1 MTKLSLFY
9 KIIFVMLYALC
20 VSSGYALEMVGAGAT
35 FPYPL
40 YSKWFSEYQKLN
52 PDQKIN
58 YQSIGSGGGIRQ
70 VMAGTVDFG
79 ASDAPMK
86 DAQLLD
92 AAKKGLSIIH
102 IPTALGAVVLSYH
115 LPGVQGALKLTPS
128 LLAQIF
134 LGKIKFWD
142 DPQIQTLNPALA
154 LPHLSVIVIYRSD
167 GSGTT
172 FVMTEYLSKISSEWK
187 EKVSQGTS
195 IRFPIGMGG
204 KGNEGVTGLI
214 KRTPGS
220 IGYVELIF
228 AISNH
233 LDYALLQ
240 NAAGEFVKAES
251 TSVTSAALSSLAQ
264 MPSDFRVSIVNASG
278 QHSYPISSYTYLLIP
293 SEPSTVKSE
302 NKNKLSRAKTL
313 EMLKL
318 FKWCLSEGNRYVT
331 DLGYAPLPDSLR
343 VMALKKL
350 GEIQ

>member
-1 MTKLSLFY
+1 
-9 KIIFVMLYALC
+9 
-20 VSSGYALEMVGAGAT
+20 
-35 FPYPL
+35 
-40 YSKWFSEYQKLN
+40 
-52 PDQKIN
+52 
-58 YQSIGSGGGIRQ
+58 
-70 VMAGTVDFG
+70 
-79 ASDAPMK
+79 
-86 DAQLLD
+86 
-92 AAKKGLSIIH
+92 
-102 IPTALGAVVLSYH
+102 
-115 LPGVQGALKLTPS
+115 
-128 LLAQIF
+128 
-134 LGKIKFWD
+134 
-142 DPQIQTLNPALA
+142 
-154 LPHLSVIVIYRSD
+154 VIYRSD